1 MRNRGGERQKEQHP
15 YHRERPRRMVAGEG
29 GVRWMREKQMDV
41 VIDEWTWLEK
51 KMLKREVQERG

>member
-1 MRNRGGERQKEQHP
+1 
-15 YHRERPRRMVAGEG
+15 MVAGEG